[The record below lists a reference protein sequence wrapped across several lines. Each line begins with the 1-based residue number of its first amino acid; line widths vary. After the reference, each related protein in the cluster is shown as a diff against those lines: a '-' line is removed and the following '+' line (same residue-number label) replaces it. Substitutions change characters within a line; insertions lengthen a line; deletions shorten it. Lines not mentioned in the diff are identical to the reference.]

1 MQKIDSILQSA
12 QEKCANAGVKLTDK
26 RQKILQIMIQSDV
39 PLSPYEVV
47 DQYNAA
53 FDAKM
58 PANSA
63 YRILDFLAE
72 ENLAHKLA
80 SANKYIACSHI
91 ACNHQHDVPQ
101 FLICH
106 RCDRVKEVMID
117 RTLVDEIANTV
128 KAAGYQM
135 RSTAIELDCLCAA
148 CAEDQQTP

>member
-72 ENLAHKLA
+72 ENLAHNWLQPINTSLVRILPA
-80 SANKYIACSHI
+80 IINTM
-91 ACNHQHDVPQ
+91 
-101 FLICH
+101 CH
-106 RCDRVKEVMID
+106 
-117 RTLVDEIANTV
+117 NF
-128 KAAGYQM
+128 
-135 RSTAIELDCLCAA
+135 
-148 CAEDQQTP
+148 